1 MANDM
6 QQLLV
11 LDLDETL
18 VFASESPLARPADFM
33 ANQYH
38 VYRRPHLEAFL
49 ESVSKHFRLAVWS
62 SANDAYV
69 ERIVK
74 GVFPSDIP
82 LEFVWGR
89 SRATLRR
96 ASTEEG
102 FPAEAGSHLNYR
114 KPLSKLKKLGWRL
127 ENILILDDTPAK
139 SAQNYGNAIY
149 PTVWNGDEEDVE
161 LQLLARYLPTLSCV
175 ENVRTVEK
183 RNWRSKALQM
193 I

>member
-1 MANDM
+1 M
-6 QQLLV
+6 
-11 LDLDETL
+11 
-18 VFASESPLARPADFM
+18 
-33 ANQYH
+33 
-38 VYRRPHLEAFL
+38 
-49 ESVSKHFRLAVWS
+49 
-62 SANDAYV
+62 
-69 ERIVK
+69 K

-96 ASTEEG
+96 ASAEEG
-102 FPAEAGSHLNYR
+102 FTAGAESHLNYR

-139 SAQNYGNAIY
+139 SVQNYGNAIY
-149 PTVWNGDEEDVE
+149 PAVWDGDEADVE